1 MIAHG
6 NKIKLFA
13 GNGSPRLAQ
22 QIADELKMPLGKIKV
37 GKFSDGETSV
47 QIDETVRGCDVF
59 LIQSTSTPVNDNLVE
74 LLVMIDAMRRA
85 SAGRITAVIPYF
97 GYARQDRKARARD
110 PITAKLVADL
120 LTAAGADRVLTMDLH
135 APQIQG
141 FFDIPVDNLLGAPV
155 LCNYVKDMEFA
166 KQMSSYE
173 AFVQDK
179 DFGWMIGSALRYSL
193 GRDGCSPERTADFI
207 RRYID
212 QFDETTLF
220 VMKRDIDTA
229 LQGGDLPCDVIWR
242 TVSDDLSVQLEVAR
256 QARNGK

>member
-1 MIAHG
+1 MGQDFGIVFYTGVRPMMGVAK
-6 NKIKLFA
+6 KIIEAIGYPEKFCIFVNL
-13 GNGSPRLAQ
+13 
-22 QIADELKMPLGKIKV
+22 ELKRVAI
-37 GKFSDGETSV
+37 
-47 QIDETVRGCDVF
+47 
-59 LIQSTSTPVNDNLVE
+59 
-74 LLVMIDAMRRA
+74 
-85 SAGRITAVIPYF
+85 
-97 GYARQDRKARARD
+97 ARD
-110 PITAKLVADL
+110 YNSNAGVSCTETEETNDYYWVKGGAVMRIAEMLALPKSTEPFYIQGKLIEADQAVTCEGTKYWLADL
-120 LTAAGADRVLTMDLH
+120 PFGN
-135 APQIQG
+135 
-141 FFDIPVDNLLGAPV
+141 IPNSIKELSYPKEMVSKMAEWESKNKSNSLSE
-155 LCNYVKDMEFA
+155 DMEFA

-229 LQGGDLPCDVIWR
+229 LQGGALPCDVIWR
-242 TVSDDLSVQLEVAR
+242 SVSDDLSVQLEVAK

>member
-1 MIAHG
+1 MTYAPVS
-6 NKIKLFA
+6 L
-13 GNGSPRLAQ
+13 Q
-22 QIADELKMPLGKIKV
+22 QSISLADEIPNTIKELSYPKEMVSKMAEWESKNKSNSL
-37 GKFSDGETSV
+37 SE
-47 QIDETVRGCDVF
+47 
-59 LIQSTSTPVNDNLVE
+59 
-74 LLVMIDAMRRA
+74 
-85 SAGRITAVIPYF
+85 
-97 GYARQDRKARARD
+97 
-110 PITAKLVADL
+110 
-120 LTAAGADRVLTMDLH
+120 
-135 APQIQG
+135 
-141 FFDIPVDNLLGAPV
+141 
-155 LCNYVKDMEFA
+155 DMEFA
-166 KQMSSYE
+166 NQMSSYE

-229 LQGGDLPCDVIWR
+229 LQGGALPCDVIWR